1 LPAKTSS
8 RQTESLETRRNL
20 SFAACQDELPKLIGA
35 QRLGPFLQTV
45 ALLLVG
51 HSVAQK
57 ALTYSYP
64 TGNRRRNTFNSQQ
77 QGRTVMSVKPIP
89 EGYHSITPY
98 LGIQKAAEAIEFYK
112 KAFGATEVMR
122 LSMPDGGIGHAE
134 LRIGDCPIML
144 GTPCDQGP
152 LSNPD
157 TSPSVGLH
165 LYVTD
170 VDKSYKQAIAAG
182 GTVVSEVKDQFYG
195 DRSGTLK
202 DPYGHLWFLATRK
215 EDLTQEQIE
224 QRAKEMFQQG

>member
-1 LPAKTSS
+1 MNPVGAAADRDLYGNLKHADDQNKRSQPSAAPTIV
-8 RQTESLETRRNL
+8 RLESDLRLTIKRRT
-20 SFAACQDELPKLIGA
+20 I
-35 QRLGPFLQTV
+35 
-45 ALLLVG
+45 
-51 HSVAQK
+51 
-57 ALTYSYP
+57 
-64 TGNRRRNTFNSQQ
+64 
-77 QGRTVMSVKPIP
+77 MSVKPIP

-98 LGIQKAAEAIEFYK
+98 LGIQKAAEAIDFYK
-112 KAFGATEVMR
+112 KAFGAIEVMR
-122 LSMPDGGIGHAE
+122 LAMPDGGIGHAE

-157 TSPSVGLH
+157 NSPSVGLH

-170 VDKSYKQAIAAG
+170 VDKSYKQAIDAG
-182 GTVVSEVKDQFYG
+182 GIVVSEVKDQFYG
-195 DRSGTLK
+195 DRSGTLR

>member
-1 LPAKTSS
+1 
-8 RQTESLETRRNL
+8 
-20 SFAACQDELPKLIGA
+20 
-35 QRLGPFLQTV
+35 
-45 ALLLVG
+45 
-51 HSVAQK
+51 
-57 ALTYSYP
+57 
-64 TGNRRRNTFNSQQ
+64 
-77 QGRTVMSVKPIP
+77 MSVKRIP

-98 LGIQKAAEAIEFYK
+98 LGIHKAGEAIEFYK

-122 LSMPDGGIGHAE
+122 LSMPDGSIGHAE

-165 LYVTD
+165 LYVED
-170 VDKSYKQAIAAG
+170 VDQRYAQAIKAG
-182 GTVVSEVKDQFYG
+182 GIVVSEVKDQFYG

-202 DPYGHLWFLATRK
+202 DPYGHVWFLATHK

-224 QRAKEMFQQG
+224 QRAKDMFTQQ